1 MIPERNSTDSIP
13 DIEMAELPTN
23 DQTALLPQTTI
34 IDQID
39 FNICFKFMLI
49 VIILNFMAPP
59 IFIDFY
65 YGIHA
70 IEVNQYTLGNGSF
83 DDKNIAILTKSDDY
97 VNPKKIKGGFTK
109 KYMRYVIVNSTS
121 KKEIM
126 DEMQSHHE
134 HSSAPTPEHSSAPTP
149 IPTPISVPTAQ
160 PTPVQTLPSQPAPCF
175 FAELY
180 FFCNGI
186 VYSLLTFIAIVA
198 IASVRDIN
206 RCITILLLMT
216 SLIIFSF
223 HVVWIVLIFKY
234 F

>member
-1 MIPERNSTDSIP
+1 MTPERMTPERNSTDSIP
-13 DIEMAELPTN
+13 DIEMTELSIN
-23 DQTALLPQTTI
+23 DQTALLTQTTI
-34 IDQID
+34 IDQIN
-39 FNICFKFMLI
+39 FNICFKFILI

-70 IEVNQYTLGNGSF
+70 IEANQYTLGNGSF
-83 DDKNIAILTKSDDY
+83 DDKNIAILTKSDE
-97 VNPKKIKGGFTK
+97 NPKKIKGGFTK
-109 KYMRYVIVNSTS
+109 KCVRCVIVNSTS
-121 KKEIM
+121 KMEIM
-126 DEMQSHHE
+126 DEMQSHH
-134 HSSAPTPEHSSAPTP
+134 EHSSAPTP

-160 PTPVQTLPSQPAPCF
+160 PTPVQTLPSQPPPCF
-175 FAELY
+175 FVELY

-198 IASVRDIN
+198 IASASDIN
-206 RCITILLLMT
+206 RCIIILLLMT